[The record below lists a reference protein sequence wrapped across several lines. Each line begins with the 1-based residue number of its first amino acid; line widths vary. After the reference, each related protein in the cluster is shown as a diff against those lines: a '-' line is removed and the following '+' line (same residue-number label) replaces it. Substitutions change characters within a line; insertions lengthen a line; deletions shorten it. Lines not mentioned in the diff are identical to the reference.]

1 MRRTKEEAQETRNRI
16 LDTAEQVFYEKGV
29 SRTGLADIADA
40 AGVTRGAIYWH
51 FENKTD
57 LFNAMVDRVALP
69 LEEETHRADERA
81 LQDPLGSIR
90 DCCVH
95 VLRRTAEDPRA
106 RRVFEILI
114 RKCEYVDDL
123 AHSAQRQIECRA
135 RGQAVIERQLRAAQR
150 LGQLPARLDV
160 RRAAFGLLCYVDG
173 LLYHWLLDPSAFAL
187 AREAERYVDQYL
199 QGLRAEVTTRS
210 PASKPRPKARRPALR
225 SAA

>member
-16 LDTAEQVFYEKGV
+16 LDTAEQVFYDKGV

-51 FENKTD
+51 FANKTD
-57 LFNAMVDRVALP
+57 LFNAMVDRVVLP
-69 LEEETHRADERA
+69 MEEETHRAEERA

-95 VLRRTAEDPRA
+95 VLRRTAEDARA

-114 RKCEYVDDL
+114 RKCEYVDEL
-123 AHSAQRQIECRA
+123 AHSARRQIECRA
-135 RGQAVIERQLRAAQR
+135 RGQAVIERHLHAAQR

-173 LLYHWLLDPSAFAL
+173 LLYHWLLQPSAFAL
-187 AREAERYVDQYL
+187 AREAERYVDLYL
-199 QGLRAEVTTRS
+199 QGLRADATTRS
-210 PASKPRPKARRPALR
+210 AAAKPRTRTRRPALR
-225 SAA
+225 SAV